1 MFNKCGRIKIYAL
14 ATMIVAEHT
23 TWSQCPRI
31 INHEG
36 VGSNV
41 DAEVL
46 PIVLYPQVELRAMRQ
61 TTIV

>member
-1 MFNKCGRIKIYAL
+1 MFNKCGCIKIYAL
-14 ATMIVAEHT
+14 ATMIVAERT
-23 TWSQCPRI
+23 TWSQCHRI

-46 PIVLYPQVELRAMRQ
+46 PVVLFPQVELWAMRP

>member
-1 MFNKCGRIKIYAL
+1 MFKKCGRIKIYAL
-14 ATMIVAEHT
+14 ATMMVAERT

-41 DAEVL
+41 DAKVL
-46 PIVLYPQVELRAMRQ
+46 PVVLFPQVELWAMRP